1 MLVSAYACE
10 PGAGSE
16 PGIGWNFSTAL
27 AAHHEVWLLTRENN
41 RSKIEDTLARQPI
54 PGLHIIY
61 FDLPVWL
68 RRWKRGGRGV
78 RAYYWLWQ
86 SRPPRVVSDLLSQGA
101 IDLAHHITFGQ
112 YWSPSFLRS
121 LDLPYVWGPVGG
133 GESFPAVLRSVLGTR
148 ARFVLSVK
156 SIMRWLTERTPAVR
170 RTARRSRMALATT
183 PETAKRLSALGAFD
197 VQVVSAA
204 ALSQEDLDAIETAGA
219 EDHPRAPR
227 FVCIARLNG
236 RKGELLC
243 LRAFRQAQIS
253 GAQLEIF
260 GDGPERG
267 ALERFVRLRGL
278 GDSVVFHGAV
288 PRSSIL
294 GRLAGATALVHLS
307 PEESGGFVC
316 LEAMAAGVP
325 PIVLTA
331 GGPAELVPTGSGVR
345 IDVSD
350 VDTVVCAAAE
360 AMRRL
365 ATDSEFQRRL
375 GATGRRQV
383 RQHGTWRTKIGEIES
398 MYERILSAERVP
410 SRVAD
415 GAASTGED

>member
-1 MLVSAYACE
+1 
-10 PGAGSE
+10 
-16 PGIGWNFSTAL
+16 
-27 AAHHEVWLLTRENN
+27 
-41 RSKIEDTLARQPI
+41 
-54 PGLHIIY
+54 
-61 FDLPVWL
+61 
-68 RRWKRGGRGV
+68 
-78 RAYYWLWQ
+78 
-86 SRPPRVVSDLLSQGA
+86 
-101 IDLAHHITFGQ
+101 
-112 YWSPSFLRS
+112 
-121 LDLPYVWGPVGG
+121 
-133 GESFPAVLRSVLGTR
+133 
-148 ARFVLSVK
+148 
-156 SIMRWLTERTPAVR
+156 
-170 RTARRSRMALATT
+170 MALATT

-219 EDHPRAPR
+219 EDHPRVPR